1 MSRIEYQTVL
11 FSKDCIT
18 DKDMNNFG
26 YDGWNLCSI
35 VPATT
40 NNDVCIGIFSREVM
54 EEGLNAKIRNK
65 LGPIQTLIDICKLAD
80 EGKILPTLLI
90 QDTVKN
96 AIRES
101 EKSMEYLIH
110 IGEE

>member
-18 DKDMNNFG
+18 DEDMNNFG

-40 NNDVCIGIFSREVM
+40 NHNVCIGIFSREVM

-65 LGPIQTLIDICKLAD
+65 LGPIQTLIDLS
-80 EGKILPTLLI
+80 KILKESGEIPRDILI
-90 QDTVKN
+90 N
-96 AIRES
+96 AIEES